1 MDPVREWPR
10 PGARPDDEAFRMVA
24 ECKEIMMNDT
34 KQLGMICLTIL
45 LCAAMILCGVSIS
58 IKSDV
63 AHLKIENEKLTQSV
77 FSLESRERSSS
88 SEAKKYKDQYDEMI
102 LRLETKLGKAES
114 VVDKIMK
121 MSLAELKKIAEER

>member
-1 MDPVREWPR
+1 
-10 PGARPDDEAFRMVA
+10 
-24 ECKEIMMNDT
+24 MNDT

-63 AHLKIENEKLTQSV
+63 AHLKTENEKLTQSV